1 MSSTGKKIYKVRL
14 EPDERKH
21 LKEILDSGKGSK
33 ERRRRAHILL
43 LADESRPDGG
53 LSDGANRRGSRD
65 RDGDNREG
73 AQAMRDGGAGGGTG
87 TQGSGEPQEASA
99 RRRG

>member
-53 LSDGANRRGSRD
+53 LSDGAIAEVLEIGTATIERVRKQG
-65 RDGDNREG
+65 
-73 AQAMRDGGAGGGTG
+73 RDGGAGGGTG
-87 TQGSGEPQEASA
+87 TQGPGEPQEASA